1 MSCPDFEQI
10 SPAILMADG
19 SSGRWQLVFSRF
31 IWNFQVKT
39 VNLQTI
45 IANIRQMTKDA
56 CIKILK
62 ECMNVLQMEYGIKSV
77 SLFGSTA
84 RGEQTDDSDI
94 DLFVD
99 TQTPNPF
106 KLMDAKEFLE
116 QKTGTPVDI
125 VRNHQHLNPRLRKRI
140 EKDAVIIF

>member
-1 MSCPDFEQI
+1 
-10 SPAILMADG
+10 
-19 SSGRWQLVFSRF
+19 
-31 IWNFQVKT
+31 
-39 VNLQTI
+39 
-45 IANIRQMTKDA
+45 MTKDT

-84 RGEQTDDSDI
+84 RDEQNADSDI

-106 KLMDAKEFLE
+106 KLMDAKEYLE

>member
-1 MSCPDFEQI
+1 
-10 SPAILMADG
+10 
-19 SSGRWQLVFSRF
+19 
-31 IWNFQVKT
+31 
-39 VNLQTI
+39 
-45 IANIRQMTKDA
+45 MTKDA

-84 RGEQTDDSDI
+84 RGEQDADSDI

-125 VRNHQHLNPRLRKRI
+125 VRNHQHLNPRLKKRI

>member
-1 MSCPDFEQI
+1 
-10 SPAILMADG
+10 
-19 SSGRWQLVFSRF
+19 
-31 IWNFQVKT
+31 
-39 VNLQTI
+39 
-45 IANIRQMTKDA
+45 
-56 CIKILK
+56 
-62 ECMNVLQMEYGIKSV
+62 MNVLQMEYGIKSV

-84 RGEQTDDSDI
+84 RGEQNADSDI

-106 KLMDAKEFLE
+106 KLMDAKEYLE
-116 QKTGTPVDI
+116 QKTGIPVDI